1 MTLDELKQ
9 IDRVISFVI
18 HTAKTDAH
26 WKNAM
31 NARYSVE
38 REIKLKLMERTPTT
52 TVIEL
57 KRGAGGDLINV

>member
-9 IDRVISFVI
+9 LDRVISFVI
-18 HTAKTDAH
+18 HTAKTDPL
-26 WKNAM
+26 WKNGM
-31 NARYSVE
+31 KCRSIVE
-38 REIKLKLMERTPTT
+38 REIKLKLMALTSTT